1 VIEASIRKLA
11 FLTRVRSFASSTV
24 INCHSPI
31 TPVDNVHP
39 VVETPIETVRRRNH
53 GEDIDA
59 RVSVYGC
66 FTLVIQRSS

>member
-11 FLTRVRSFASSTV
+11 WLTRVRSFASPTV
-24 INCHSPI
+24 INCHSRI

-39 VVETPIETVRRRNH
+39 VVETPIGDGSTANH

-66 FTLVIQRSS
+66 FHAGDREE